1 MLILTRKLNEE
12 INIDGEITIKII
24 SISDNQVKLG
34 IEAPK
39 DVQIVRKEVLDRVK
53 ENTQDAI
60 KKSKELPVEIK
71 GLKIKKI

>member
-34 IEAPK
+34 IEAPR
-39 DVQIVRKEVLDRVK
+39 DVQIVRKEILDRVK
-53 ENTQDAI
+53 ESTQDAL
-60 KKSKELPVEIK
+60 KKSKDLPAEIK

>member
-39 DVQIVRKEVLDRVK
+39 DVQIIRKEILDRVK
-53 ENTQDAI
+53 ENTKDAL
-60 KKSKELPVEIK
+60 KKVKDKPSEIK
-71 GLKIKKI
+71 GLKIKKM

>member
-39 DVQIVRKEVLDRVK
+39 DVQIVRKEVIDRVK
-53 ENTQDAI
+53 ESTKDAL
-60 KKSKELPVEIK
+60 KKVKEKPSEIK

>member
-39 DVQIVRKEVLDRVK
+39 DVQIIRKEVLDRVK
-53 ENTQDAI
+53 ESTKDAL
-60 KKSKELPVEIK
+60 KKVREKPSEIK

>member
-12 INIDGEITIKII
+12 ISIDGEITIKII

-34 IEAPK
+34 IEAPR
-39 DVQIVRKEVLDRVK
+39 DVQIVRKEILDRVK
-53 ENTQDAI
+53 ETTQDALN
-60 KKSKELPVEIK
+60 KSKELPANIK

>member
-34 IEAPK
+34 IEAPR
-39 DVQIVRKEVLDRVK
+39 DVQIVRKEILDRVR
-53 ENTQDAI
+53 ESTQDALNM
-60 KKSKELPVEIK
+60 SKELPTGIK

>member
-39 DVQIVRKEVLDRVK
+39 DVQIIRKEVLDRVK
-53 ENTQDAI
+53 ESTKDAL
-60 KKSKELPVEIK
+60 KKVKEKPSEIK

>member
-34 IEAPK
+34 IEAPR
-39 DVQIVRKEVLDRVK
+39 DVQIVRKEILERVK
-53 ENTQDAI
+53 ENTQDAL
-60 KKSKELPVEIK
+60 KKRKDLPAEIK

>member
-12 INIDGEITIKII
+12 ISIDGKITIKII

-34 IEAPK
+34 IDAPK
-39 DVQIVRKEVLDRVK
+39 EVQILRQEILDRVL
-53 ENTQDAI
+53 ENAKDAVT
-60 KKSKELPVEIK
+60 KSSEIPTEIK

>member
-53 ENTQDAI
+53 ESTKNAL
-60 KKSKELPVEIK
+60 KKVKEKPSVIK